1 MGILQ
6 DKPTQITEEELK
18 ELNDLRTKKSEFSAY
33 LADVNYRKLQID
45 DELEFVKLQ
54 FKQLQQVES
63 ELTSRLTEKYG
74 DTQIDLKTGA
84 IEPIKA

>member
-6 DKPTQITEEELK
+6 EKPTQITEEELK
-18 ELNDLRTKKSEFSAY
+18 ELNELKTKKTEFSAY

-45 DELEFVKLQ
+45 DELEFIKYQ

>member
-6 DKPTQITEEELK
+6 EKSTQITDEELK
-18 ELNDLRTKKSEFSAY
+18 ELNELKVKKSEFSAY

-45 DELEFVKLQ
+45 DELEFVKYQ
-54 FKQLQQVES
+54 FKQIQQIES

-74 DTQIDLKTGA
+74 DAQIDLKTGA
-84 IEPIKA
+84 IEPVKN